1 MKLGIPSRARG
12 DHDHLDE
19 ANLVAFHPPPSLSLS
34 FSFSLSRRGDFGSP
48 RAEYSLLHRTAIDTS
63 VREDVRH
70 TLNVP
75 LLESRAA
82 TMHAG
87 VSDEHT

>member
-1 MKLGIPSRARG
+1 MIILMRQTSLHSI
-12 DHDHLDE
+12 
-19 ANLVAFHPPPSLSLS
+19 PPPLSLSFS